1 MMPPVTGRYFMV
13 KTALVYILIG
23 LVPLGLYV
31 LRISGFDGVSVK
43 TVENMLVIPTAL
55 GFILTG
61 FLGWRLN
68 QSRILMVIL
77 LLMGTYYAALHT
89 ELLIPTGIG
98 KIRLRQILCFAFP
111 VALIF
116 VFLTK
121 EARFL
126 STQSVRRIVL
136 ALSPIAFMS
145 GWFMFWPAAF
155 HEVVSWSPVPGERF
169 RIPQLS
175 ILAVVIFLLV
185 FLKNKDKKIKPF
197 MGATAISLI
206 PFFTM
211 VHIGLTYGE
220 NDDLIAHTVIA
231 FSAICIILLASI
243 LKMYW
248 QRVYK
253 DELTDISNRRALD
266 ERLATI
272 DGDYCI
278 AMMDIDHFKK
288 FNDTYGHDEGDNV
301 LRLVAATIEKIKNG
315 EVYRFGGEEFCA
327 VFRNV
332 SIKDAFDAVEKVRRN
347 LAGRKFHI
355 RSKRTKQS
363 RSRGKTKILKTPKIL
378 HITISVGIAC
388 PDKNNPTPEEALK
401 RADNALYKAKK
412 SGRNRVVLAD

>member
-1 MMPPVTGRYFMV
+1 MV

-31 LRISGFDGVSVK
+31 LQILGFDGFSVK
-43 TVENMLVIPTAL
+43 TAENTLVIPTAL
-55 GFILTG
+55 GFVLTG

-77 LLMGTYYAALHT
+77 LLLGAYYAALHT

-126 STQSVRRIVL
+126 STQSVHRIVL

-155 HEVVSWSPVPGERF
+155 HKVVSWSPVPGEGF

-175 ILAVVIFLLV
+175 ILAVVIFVLV
-185 FLKNKDKKIKPF
+185 FVKNKDKKIQPF
-197 MGATAISLI
+197 MGATAISLL

-211 VHIGLTYGE
+211 AHIGLTYGV
-220 NDDLIAHTVIA
+220 NNCLVAHTVIA
-231 FSAICIILLASI
+231 FSAICIILLSSI

-266 ERLATI
+266 ERIATI

-301 LRLVAATIEKIKNG
+301 LRLVASIIEKVKGG
-315 EVYRFGGEEFCA
+315 EVYRFGGEEFCT
-327 VFRNV
+327 VFRNM
-332 SIKDAFDAVEKVRRN
+332 SIQDAFDAVEKVRRN
-347 LAGRKFHI
+347 LASRKFYI
-355 RSKRTKQS
+355 RSRKTKQS
-363 RSRGKTKILKTPKIL
+363 RSRGKTEISKPRKAL
-378 HITISVGIAC
+378 HITISIGIAC
-388 PDKNNPTPEEALK
+388 PDRDNPTPERVLK

-412 SGRNRVVLAD
+412 SGRNRVVPAD